1 MSFLEILM
9 VGLGGFLGA
18 VTRYFIGTKMNESGR
33 LPSGTLLVNLAG
45 SLLIGIVFGS
55 ELSRIWTL
63 FLASGLAGAL
73 TTFSTLN
80 REIIELWRS
89 GKNTKAV
96 IYVLLTFFGGT
107 SFSDAWLFIHF
118 ELRINGSRVV

>member
-1 MSFLEILM
+1 MNLLEMLM

-18 VTRYFIGTKMNESGR
+18 VIRYFIATKMNESER
-33 LPSGTLLVNLAG
+33 FPIGTLLVNLVG

-55 ELSRIWTL
+55 EMSRMWTL

-80 REIIELWRS
+80 KELMELWRS
-89 GKNTKAV
+89 RQRYKA
-96 IYVLLTFFGGT
+96 ILYVLITFGGGIILAMLGYYLGSNLLIKCY
-107 SFSDAWLFIHF
+107 SFT
-118 ELRINGSRVV
+118 

>member
-1 MSFLEILM
+1 MSLLDMLM
-9 VGLGGFLGA
+9 VGLGGFIGA
-18 VTRYFIGTKMNESGR
+18 VTRYFIATKMNESGR
-33 LPSGTLLVNLAG
+33 FPSGTLLVNLAG

-80 REIIELWRS
+80 KEIIELWRS
-89 GKNTKAV
+89 DKNTKGSDV
-96 IYVLLTFFGGT
+96 CSFNVLWWDYI
-107 SFSDAWLFIHF
+107 SDAWLFIHF
-118 ELRINGSRVV
+118 EFRINDTRVV

>member
-1 MSFLEILM
+1 MNLLEMLM

-18 VTRYFIGTKMNESGR
+18 VIRYFIATKMNESER
-33 LPSGTLLVNLAG
+33 FPMGTLLVNLVG

-55 ELSRIWTL
+55 EMSRMWTL

-80 REIIELWRS
+80 KELMELWRS
-89 GKNTKAV
+89 RKGYKAV
-96 IYVLLTFFGGT
+96 LYVLITFGGGIMI
-107 SFSDAWLFIHF
+107 AMLGYY
-118 ELRINGSRVV
+118 LGSNYS

>member
-1 MSFLEILM
+1 MNFLGLLV

-18 VTRYFIGTKMNESGR
+18 VARYFISTKMNGTER
-33 LPSGTLLVNLAG
+33 FPIGTLLVNLAG
-45 SLLIGIVFGS
+45 SLLIGIVFGL

-80 REIIELWRS
+80 KEIIELWRS
-89 GKNTKAV
+89 GKGIHALL
-96 IYVLLTFFGGT
+96 YVLFTFSGGIILAMLGYYL
-107 SFSDAWLFIHF
+107 SSIY
-118 ELRINGSRVV
+118 S

>member
-1 MSFLEILM
+1 MNLIGLLA

-18 VTRYFIGTKMNESGR
+18 VTRYFISTKMNESGR
-33 LPSGTLLVNLAG
+33 FPIGTLLVNLAG
-45 SLLIGIVFGS
+45 SLLIGIVFGL

-80 REIIELWRS
+80 KELIELWRS
-89 GKNTKAV
+89 GKGIKAML
-96 IYVLLTFFGGT
+96 YVLITFSGGIILAMLGHYFG
-107 SFSDAWLFIHF
+107 S
-118 ELRINGSRVV
+118 V